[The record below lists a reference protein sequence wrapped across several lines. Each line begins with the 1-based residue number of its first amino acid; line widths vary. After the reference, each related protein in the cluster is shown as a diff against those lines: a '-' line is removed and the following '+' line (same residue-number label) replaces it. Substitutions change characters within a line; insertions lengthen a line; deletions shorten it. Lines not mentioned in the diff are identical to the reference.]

1 MAATPLPAGKLP
13 GALLAELVATLPPGD
28 PAVRL
33 GPALGEDAAVIDVAA
48 GALVA
53 ATDPITLTASAAG
66 RYAVLINAN
75 DVAVCGVAPRW
86 FLTTVLLPPG
96 TTDDDVR
103 ALLAEV
109 LAALD
114 EVGAVLVGGHTEVT
128 DVVTAP
134 VVVGQMLGHA
144 PDGEVVTSA
153 GAASG
158 EAVVQIGPA
167 PVEGAAVLAAEA
179 ADELTHLDA
188 EVLRAASGA
197 ADEPGI
203 SVVPAALRA
212 AGLGA
217 TAMHDPTEGGLAAGL
232 HELAGASQVGIDVEA
247 GAIAW
252 YEPGVAVC
260 RALDLDPWATLASGC
275 VLATFPASSAEAA
288 AATLSDEGHPASVIG
303 RVAATHGV
311 RVDGAPL
318 GWPARDELARRLGD

>member
-1 MAATPLPAGKLP
+1 MPPRPLPAGKLP

-33 GPALGEDAAVIDVAA
+33 GPALGEDAAVIDVEA

-53 ATDPITLTASAAG
+53 ATDPITLTASEAG

-75 DVAVCGVAPRW
+75 DVAVCGVPPRW

-103 ALLAEV
+103 ALLVEV

-128 DVVTAP
+128 DAVTAP

-144 PDGEVVTSA
+144 PDGEVVTTA

-179 ADELTHLDA
+179 AGQLTHLDA
-188 EVLRAASGA
+188 EVVRAAAGA
-197 ADEPGI
+197 AADPGI
-203 SVVPAALRA
+203 SVVAAALRA
-212 AGLGA
+212 AELGA

-232 HELAGASQVGIDVEA
+232 HELASASQVGLDVEA
-247 GAIAW
+247 HAIAW

-260 RALDLDPWATLASGC
+260 RALDCDPWATLASGC
-275 VLATFPASSAEAA
+275 VLATFPAVTAEAVT
-288 AATLSDEGHPASVIG
+288 ATLAEEGHPAAVIG
-303 RVAATHGV
+303 RVTAGDGV

-318 GWPARDELARRLGD
+318 PWPARDELARRLSE